1 MSSQDTFPSLAI
13 TIRGLDDIILVGH
26 KLPDIPI
33 DAIMPL
39 VYSLRD
45 IGVEEA
51 KATLEKTAVSEKS
64 TGKTAELMT
73 GLIDPINFPDEWLI
87 SIGPDTRG
95 MGKDAEY
102 PKFVELGSGA
112 GATINKNVQIL
123 PYPLRWGFS
132 ELGEWRFI
140 GIRKPK
146 IEGHPWMENTRDAIV
161 NETKKLYGKEVY
173 KLVGAL
179 DKKRNQIDLKGVINE

>member
-1 MSSQDTFPSLAI
+1 MSTPHIQVTVK
-13 TIRGLDDIILVGH
+13 GLEDVIMVGH
-26 KLPDIPI
+26 KLPEIPV
-33 DAIMPL
+33 DAMLPL

-45 IGVEEA
+45 IGVEKA

-73 GLIDPINFPDEWLI
+73 GLIEPISFPDEWLI
-87 SIGPDTRG
+87 SIGPATGG

-102 PKFVELGSGA
+102 PKFVELGSASGV
-112 GATINKNVQIL
+112 TINRNVQVL

-140 GIRKPK
+140 GIRKTE
-146 IEGHPWMENTRDAIV
+146 IVGHPWMENTRDAVV
-161 NETKKLYGKEVY
+161 NETSKIYGKEIY
-173 KLVGAL
+173 KLVVEL
-179 DKKRNQIDLKGVINE
+179 NKQRNKVE